1 MDSSKELMDQ
11 VRAIVDNP
19 DRYPTIKPA
28 DHTFLERL
36 CQAQKRG
43 GHANLTGRQ
52 RNILSKILADI
63 E

>member
-43 GHANLTGRQ
+43 GHTKLTGRQ
-52 RNILSKILADI
+52 RNILSKIFEQL